1 MRSLIALFLVG
12 CGAIDLVPQSLPC
25 ENVDLNAE
33 PYLIATEDGEDVLI
47 SRLPVFVGDA
57 DVFSPTFDFEGSTI
71 FVYEG
76 WNESEDSVDDV
87 CRSATI
93 RLVDPPQREFTV
105 EWYLGD
111 SVIPDYRFTFKS
123 NDL

>member
-1 MRSLIALFLVG
+1 MRLFIVFLMG
-12 CGAIDLVPQSLPC
+12 CGAIDLVPQSVPC

-33 PYLIATEDGEDVLI
+33 PSLSATQDGDDVLI

-71 FVYEG
+71 FVYEA
-76 WNESEDSVDDV
+76 WEESEDSVDDV

-111 SVIPDYRFTFKS
+111 GVVPDYRFAFKP
-123 NDL
+123 DEL